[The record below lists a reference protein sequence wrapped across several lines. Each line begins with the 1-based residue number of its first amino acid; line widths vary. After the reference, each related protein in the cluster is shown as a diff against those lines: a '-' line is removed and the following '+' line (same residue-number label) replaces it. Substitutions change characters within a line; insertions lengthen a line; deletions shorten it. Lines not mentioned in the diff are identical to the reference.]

1 MVTTVLLAAARFLKQ
16 LWPYLLIAGA
26 VIALLLLIDHRG
38 YSRGFHDRDAEV
50 IAITRDRDTALSNAG
65 ILKAA
70 LDEQNTAIEKVRAES
85 DKRTAE
91 GKAALAAAHKA
102 NAGLASQA
110 SALRKSGA
118 VNHAAGDPCTISKTL
133 AGARL

>member
-1 MVTTVLLAAARFLKQ
+1 MTTLAFWSLAKRFA
-16 LWPYLLIAGA
+16 PYLLGIGALIA
-26 VIALLLLIDHRG
+26 VYLLIDHHS
-38 YSRGFHDRDAEV
+38 YQRGFHDRDEEV
-50 IAITRDRDTALSNAG
+50 IAITKDRDTALSNAG

-70 LDEQNTAIEKVRAES
+70 LDEQNIAIEKVKAES

-91 GKAALAAAHKA
+91 GKAALAAAQKA

-118 VNHAAGDPCTISKTL
+118 VSHAAGDPCTISKTL